1 MRQSV
6 TPKIHVDPTLQLNYP
21 TTWTTMYIDVPA
33 LRISDFHLDCQ
44 ILDIL
49 IKTFYPPKV
58 SIAVPKPGLREANS
72 IEADDKEGAVAAYYQ
87 QYGYGAAQQQ
97 QGYYGQQQA
106 GKGPA
111 VLVSAQVGQCF

>member
-1 MRQSV
+1 M
-6 TPKIHVDPTLQLNYP
+6 
-21 TTWTTMYIDVPA
+21 
-33 LRISDFHLDCQ
+33 
-44 ILDIL
+44 
-49 IKTFYPPKV
+49 
-58 SIAVPKPGLREANS
+58 PKPGLREANS

-111 VLVSAQVGQCF
+111 VLVSAQVGHLQIDQEWNHFTIFKQLCKSICAG